1 VEGEDMQE
9 TPKKERPQTRNLK
22 PLGSGVLTPEEELEI
37 RRKGKKAAD
46 RARKRNADIRA
57 AVKAVSNMNSKG
69 RGKSLDVLKMTDT
82 AQLNED
88 GAPLIAQL
96 VHAQFVCA
104 LNGDKEA
111 RDWICRML
119 GMDEEQI
126 RKTIEGLTVTAD
138 ADALEH
144 SGGVRIHLIR
154 GDKPK
159 EDESEEDAATRAANR
174 LAVVEAMKA
183 AGEAADQIGEAV
195 AGKVAEVLSAPDGDS
210 GE

>member
-1 VEGEDMQE
+1 MEGEK
-9 TPKKERPQTRNLK
+9 KKERPQNKNLK
-22 PLGSGVLTPEEELEI
+22 PLGSGILTPEEEYEI
-37 RRKGKKAAD
+37 RRKSAETTNRK
-46 RARKRNADIRA
+46 RKRNADIRA
-57 AVKAVSNMNSKG
+57 AVRAVLNLNSKG
-69 RGKSLDVLKMTDT
+69 RAKSIDVLKMQSTE
-82 AQLNED
+82 QLQED

-96 VHAQFVCA
+96 VYTQMLMA

-111 RDWICRML
+111 RDWLCRMA
-119 GMDEEQI
+119 GVEDAIKEAMQ
-126 RKTIEGLTVTAD
+126 GLTLTAD

-154 GDKPK
+154 GEKPR

-195 AGKVAEVLSAPDGDS
+195 AGKVVEALNNPDGDTD
-210 GE
+210 E